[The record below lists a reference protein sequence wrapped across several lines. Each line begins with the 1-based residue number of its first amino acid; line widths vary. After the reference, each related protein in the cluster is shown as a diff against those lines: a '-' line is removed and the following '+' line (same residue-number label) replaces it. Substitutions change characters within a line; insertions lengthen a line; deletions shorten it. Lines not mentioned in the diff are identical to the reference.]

1 MNKSKIL
8 SVALAGALVASVA
21 AVSTISASALS
32 SDEVKSHKVG
42 ITGAFA
48 ECNSWNDDIEMTDN
62 GDGTYSAE
70 ITNQEPGDYEFKV
83 RLDGSWDYSWGD
95 YEWEDAAGNPGD
107 RTQNSQTNCK
117 VTVANKTDVIKV
129 TFDTTK
135 ISDKALAQDGST
147 AKELE
152 GPDDE
157 FAYNFWP
164 VTYTVEAGAADEPAT
179 DEPATDTPAT
189 DTPATDTPATDTPAT
204 DAPATDTPA
213 ADAPAT
219 TETSDTKTVATGD
232 TTSAIALVGVVLASL
247 GTAVVMTK
255 KASSKD

>member
-1 MNKSKIL
+1 MNKSRIL

-21 AVSTISASALS
+21 AVSTISASAITS
-32 SDEVKSHKVG
+32 AEVKDHTVG

-48 ECNSWNDDIEMTDN
+48 ECEEWTKDIPMTDN

-70 ITNQEPGDYEFKV
+70 ITGQAAGDYEFKV
-83 RLDGSWDYSWGD
+83 RLDGSWDFSWGA

-117 VTVANKTDVIKV
+117 VTVASETDVIKV

-135 ISDKALAQDGST
+135 ISEDALAQDGST
-147 AKELE
+147 AQELTE
-152 GPDDE
+152 DLMDE

-164 VTYTVEAGAADEPAT
+164 VTYTVEAGSTEAPAT
-179 DEPATDTPAT
+179 EESKTDAPAD
-189 DTPATDTPATDTPAT
+189 DKT
-204 DAPATDTPA
+204 DAPATEA
-213 ADAPAT
+213 
-219 TETSDTKTVATGD
+219 SDTTTVPTGD

-255 KASSKD
+255 KASSKN